1 MKRTFRQQ
9 CYMANVYGSWLAVVA
24 LTAVVLWRS
33 GPLAAV
39 FVGAVGAAGLWL
51 YVRTFPSVSGLMGY
65 GSVADIKGPSR
76 GTVARKVTLYTAVG
90 CPSCPIVRR
99 RLHVLR
105 KEQGFELEEIDVTL
119 RPGLLVAKSIRA
131 VPVVEVDG
139 RAHIGN
145 ATTVELASFIAMEK
159 GA

>member
-1 MKRTFRQQ
+1 MKRTFRQR
-9 CYMANVYGSWLAVVA
+9 CYMANVYGSWLVVVA
-24 LTAVVLWRS
+24 LIAVVLWWS

-65 GSVADIKGPSR
+65 GSVADVKGPAR

-90 CPSCPIVRR
+90 CPFCPIVRR
-99 RLHVLR
+99 RLHALR
-105 KEQGFELEEIDVTL
+105 REQGFELEEIDVTL
-119 RPGLLVAKSIRA
+119 RPRLLVAKGIRA

-145 ATTVELASFIAMEK
+145 ATTAELASFIAMMK
-159 GA
+159 AA